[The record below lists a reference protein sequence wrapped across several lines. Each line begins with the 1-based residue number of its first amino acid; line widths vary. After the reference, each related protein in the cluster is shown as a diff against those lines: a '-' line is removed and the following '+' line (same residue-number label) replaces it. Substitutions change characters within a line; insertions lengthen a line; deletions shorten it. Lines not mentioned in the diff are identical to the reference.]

1 LTLALPT
8 QGPLPD
14 PSRGSGPGSCP
25 GPNPAVAEVR
35 DLRPTIDAYLEAS
48 WSVAVELFDLATAV
62 AHGLAE
68 GIFTSHAS
76 RPVSSLNVNY

>member
-1 LTLALPT
+1 
-8 QGPLPD
+8 
-14 PSRGSGPGSCP
+14 
-25 GPNPAVAEVR
+25 VAEVR

-62 AHGLAE
+62 ALGLAE